1 MVESG
6 QPTNQALQRSKLVIF
21 KAIEQN
27 KDVPIKTIIDYGFP
41 IDDPVFDQNVNTLML
56 AASTGTPQM
65 LQMVLGLNANVN
77 AKDALGRTALHFA
90 CRRGSLEHA

>member
-41 IDDPVFDQNVNTLML
+41 IDDPVFD
-56 AASTGTPQM
+56 
-65 LQMVLGLNANVN
+65 
-77 AKDALGRTALHFA
+77 
-90 CRRGSLEHA
+90 